1 MIKFPED
8 FLWGAACASYQC
20 EGGWDADGK
29 GPSIWDDFC
38 HENGGR
44 NIRDGRSGD
53 VACDSYHR
61 FREDIALMKSLH
73 MGCYRFSVSWARVMP
88 DGEGEVNPAG
98 LAYYDAL
105 IDELLANGIVPM
117 LTLYHWDLPSALQRK
132 GGWLNRDIVGIFGRY
147 ARLIAERYGDRVKL
161 FIPINE
167 PQCVCFVGY
176 GAGIHAPG
184 WKLSGESLALIYH
197 HLALAQSE
205 AQRVIKAVVPDAV
218 VGASSCTPLCYPE
231 EDTPANREAAYRK
244 SFELSEENWA
254 FTFNVMLDAL
264 IFHRFDDTAP
274 EVLKRF
280 AVSVTQ
286 ADWDAMEK
294 PDFIGVNMYEGR
306 MVAEDGSFVQYYPG
320 FPSTASGW
328 NVTPEVMHYGMVDVY
343 RRYGLPIYI
352 TENGVSYD
360 DMLFEDGQVH
370 DPWRKQFLR
379 RYLIELSKAID
390 EGVPIKGYLQWSFL
404 DNFEW
409 GDGYTQRFGMVY
421 VDYPTLRRIPKD
433 SAYWYAE
440 VMKSNG
446 ISLNEVPNY

>member
-1 MIKFPED
+1 
-8 FLWGAACASYQC
+8 
-20 EGGWDADGK
+20 
-29 GPSIWDDFC
+29 
-38 HENGGR
+38 
-44 NIRDGRSGD
+44 
-53 VACDSYHR
+53 
-61 FREDIALMKSLH
+61 
-73 MGCYRFSVSWARVMP
+73 
-88 DGEGEVNPAG
+88 
-98 LAYYDAL
+98 
-105 IDELLANGIVPM
+105 
-117 LTLYHWDLPSALQRK
+117 
-132 GGWLNRDIVGIFGRY
+132 
-147 ARLIAERYGDRVKL
+147 
-161 FIPINE
+161 
-167 PQCVCFVGY
+167 
-176 GAGIHAPG
+176 
-184 WKLSGESLALIYH
+184 
-197 HLALAQSE
+197 
-205 AQRVIKAVVPDAV
+205 
-218 VGASSCTPLCYPE
+218 
-231 EDTPANREAAYRK
+231 
-244 SFELSEENWA
+244 
-254 FTFNVMLDAL
+254 
-264 IFHRFDDTAP
+264 
-274 EVLKRF
+274 
-280 AVSVTQ
+280 
-286 ADWDAMEK
+286 
-294 PDFIGVNMYEGR
+294 

-440 VMKSNG
+440 VMESNG